1 MEPWKQRKG
10 GLLMEDYELIEDIL
24 AELALNGD
32 YLLD

>member
-1 MEPWKQRKG
+1 MG
-10 GLLMEDYELIEDIL
+10 DYELDNEGHELIDDLL

>member
-1 MEPWKQRKG
+1 MFEELDSDG
-10 GLLMEDYELIEDIL
+10 HELIDDIL